1 MSARTPTPLSWS
13 PFQQAT
19 SRLRLP
25 ELFHGLLLAKQTFG
39 KIYSLRQFRHLPA
52 QLRDAFDQFRLI
64 FAGSP
69 GRHGAVPQAL
79 REGSPERGKRDH
91 PGEETAHG
99 DDRDEHAD
107 HARVH
112 RLTSLCFDSSRSAK
126 SMRSASS
133 ATSCRTCC
141 SSFKISSR
149 SAVSMPGLRCS
160 PAIRLEIAHTTGR
173 STNTN
178 PPTTAISAN
187 TSPGFIARSSS
198 PVTVQ

>member
-1 MSARTPTPLSWS
+1 MSTTRCSNCCPTPLVRG
-13 PFQQAT
+13 PFQRAT
-19 SRLRLP
+19 SRPRLCQR
-25 ELFHGLLLAKQTFG
+25 LAGLLLAEQPFG

-52 QLRDAFDQFRLI
+52 QLRDAFDQLRLI

-69 GRHGAVPQAL
+69 GGHRAVPQAL
-79 REGSPERGKRDH
+79 RERSPEGGEGDH
-91 PGEETAHG
+91 PAEETAYAN
-99 DDRDEHAD
+99 DRDEHAD
-107 HARVH
+107 HARIH

-160 PAIRLEIAHTTGR
+160 PAIRLEIADTTGR
-173 STNTN
+173 ST
-178 PPTTAISAN
+178 
-187 TSPGFIARSSS
+187 RSEERRVGKECRSR
-198 PVTVQ
+198 